1 MKKKKDQNICIRVDR
16 DELQINRCKEH
27 IEGING
33 YIMEFAQ
40 VLQLAGNAVRM
51 KILILLREEERL
63 CVCDLAEVLG
73 MKIPAVSQHLRK
85 LKDANL
91 VLTER
96 EGTTIFYFVNPA
108 YQSILE
114 SLFSNVPEVATA

>member
-1 MKKKKDQNICIRVDR
+1 MKKIKDQNVCIRVDR
-16 DELQINRCKEH
+16 DELQINRCKER
-27 IEGING
+27 IEGIND

-51 KILILLREEERL
+51 KILILLKEEKRL
-63 CVCDLAEVLG
+63 CVCDLAEVLE

-85 LKDANL
+85 MKDANL

-96 EGTTIFYFVNPA
+96 EGTTIFYFINPA
-108 YQSILE
+108 YQSVLE
-114 SLFSNVPEVATA
+114 SLFSNMPDMVTA

>member
-1 MKKKKDQNICIRVDR
+1 MKKIKDQNVCIRINR

-51 KILILLREEERL
+51 KILILLKEEKRL
-63 CVCDLAEVLG
+63 CVCDLAEVLE

-85 LKDANL
+85 MKDANL

-96 EGTTIFYFVNPA
+96 EGTTIFYFINPA
-108 YQSILE
+108 YQSVLE
-114 SLFSNVPEVATA
+114 SLFSNMPAVASA